1 MTAYVETKITPLF
14 NKRGVRTAYF
24 TIKKNL
30 DINNFPVIE
39 ISKFFSHMA
48 SYYGFLVLITPR
60 LDPLGMTSSYLNLTF
75 CIDEN
80 KESKRTV

>member
-14 NKRGVRTAYF
+14 KERCVMTPYF
-24 TIKKNL
+24 TIKRNL
-30 DINNFPVIE
+30 DINSFHVIE
-39 ISKFFSHMA
+39 ISKFFSHRA

-75 CIDEN
+75 CTDEN
-80 KESKRTV
+80 IESKRIV

>member
-14 NKRGVRTAYF
+14 NERCVMTPNF
-24 TIKKNL
+24 TIKRNL
-30 DINNFPVIE
+30 DINNFHVIE
-39 ISKFFSHMA
+39 ISKFFSHRA

-60 LDPLGMTSSYLNLTF
+60 LDPRGMTSSYLNLTF

-80 KESKRTV
+80 IESKRIV

>member
-14 NKRGVRTAYF
+14 NERGVITAYF
-24 TIKKNL
+24 TIKRNL
-30 DINNFPVIE
+30 DINNFQVIE
-39 ISKFFSHMA
+39 ISTFFSHMA

-75 CIDEN
+75 CLDEN
-80 KESKRTV
+80 IESKRIV

>member
-14 NKRGVRTAYF
+14 NERGVRTAYF
-24 TIKKNL
+24 TIKRNL

-48 SYYGFLVLITPR
+48 SYYEWI
-60 LDPLGMTSSYLNLTF
+60 LGPHYSQVGAT
-75 CIDEN
+75 EN
-80 KESKRTV
+80 DK